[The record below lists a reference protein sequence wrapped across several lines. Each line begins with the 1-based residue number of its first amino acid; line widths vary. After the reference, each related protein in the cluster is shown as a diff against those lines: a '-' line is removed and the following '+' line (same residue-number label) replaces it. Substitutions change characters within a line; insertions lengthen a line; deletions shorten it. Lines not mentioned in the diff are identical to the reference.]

1 MRPIIVSLLV
11 CLSGVTPALLTDNA
25 EESPTP
31 VLIEL
36 FTSEGCSSCPPADDY
51 VAQLVRTQPLKNVQI
66 VALSEHVDYWNSL
79 GWKDP
84 FSSTEFSRRQR
95 RYARRLETGVYTPQ
109 LVIDGGEDLVGSKRT
124 DVLSAIYRASKRAKA
139 EMDLSVAWSEDGSID
154 LSISIGDVPK
164 GSGELVLWTALA
176 EDGLIVDVARGENGG
191 RELRHDG
198 VARLLSN
205 AGKIAANETR
215 DARIAVDEGWN
226 KANLRVVAFLED
238 SRDGRIVGVASAALS
253 AFESER

>member
-11 CLSGVTPALLTDNA
+11 CLSGIAAAAPVDNA
-25 EESPTP
+25 EESPTV

-51 VAQLVRTQPLKNVQI
+51 VAQLVRTQPLKNVRI

-84 FSSTEFSRRQR
+84 FSSAEFTRRQR
-95 RYARRLETGVYTPQ
+95 RYARQLETGVYTPQ
-109 LVIDGGEDLVGSKRT
+109 LVVDGGEDLVGNKRT
-124 DVLSAIYRASKRAKA
+124 DVLSAIYRAGKRAKA
-139 EMDLSVAWSEDGSID
+139 QMDLSAAWSDDGGID
-154 LSISIGDVPK
+154 LRVSVGNVPK

-198 VARLLSN
+198 VARHLGDV
-205 AGKIAANETR
+205 GKIAANETR
-215 DARIAVDEGWN
+215 DARIAVDEGWTR
-226 KANLRVVAFLED
+226 ANLRVVAFLED
-238 SRDGRIVGVASAALS
+238 SRDGRIVGVTSTALP
-253 AFESER
+253 AFDSER